1 MSGFVIAQVT
11 QLEDAAS
18 AESLGLDSVILGEQF
33 YFFTV
38 VLMWLIHAGF
48 MSYEAGIARRKNVLA
63 TAMKNILTIAVVT
76 PTFYYFGW
84 WIYNCNQPGLPIGPN
99 SSDFTAAAC
108 QGGIPWS
115 DAFAPNLTNNINLIF
130 FLAFLLFSWTT
141 ASIMSGAIIE
151 RARLSA
157 YLILAVILGSVVWIL
172 DAAWGWSA
180 GGWLTLRFGFH
191 DSIASGVVHGV
202 AGAFTLG
209 VLFNLG
215 PRIGKYTRE
224 GLTRQFR
231 PHNLHMT
238 LLGLML
244 IFTGF
249 YAFYGACLVISS
261 TAFPGWA
268 NIYLSPTTLGSIS
281 MVITFGFA
289 GGFTGGYFASRGD
302 PFWTVSGGLA
312 GVISVSAGA
321 DVYAP
326 TLAYLLAIA
335 SAAMAVYMG
344 NWIEKKMRV
353 DDVVG
358 AVAVHGGMGF
368 LGMLWVG
375 VFAAGYPT
383 GVNNVDSSIGGQLIG
398 MATFLPLGFLSGYV
412 ASLVLK
418 KLNLLRVPPE
428 VELEGLDVAEYEPRP
443 VPARGCRRGRD
454 DLRARRRAG
463 AVPGRPEER
472 ERRGG
477 GLDAGHHQQRA
488 RLHHACR
495 GSEAGRR
502 HRRLHPPGQLSGLR
516 RVHDLRARIDLRRG
530 RDRSRHHLHDPDLGR
545 NHRDDAGAP
554 RVGRLG
560 EPSAGPAC
568 RPTRTSSGTRRRT
581 TATARRSG
589 RHPMIHNGSGKKQ
602 IEFPPLQTHVKSFE
616 YAMLAISIVCAIVVL
631 VIVLFT
637 NMGNEFRPTV

>member
-1 MSGFVIAQVT
+1 MIDFVIAQVEN
-11 QLEDAAS
+11 LEDAAPL
-18 AESLGLDSVILGEQF
+18 EGLTQDSLILGEQF

-38 VLMWLIHAGF
+38 VIMWLIHAGF
-48 MSYEAGIARRKNVLA
+48 MSYETGVARKKNALA

-115 DAFAPNLTNNINLIF
+115 DTFGPNLTNNINLVF

-157 YLILAVILGSVVWIL
+157 YLILACLLGSVVWIL

-209 VLFNLG
+209 VLFNVG

-224 GLTRQFR
+224 GLVRQFR

-249 YAFYGACLVISS
+249 YAFYAACLVITS

-268 NIYLSPTTLGSIS
+268 NIYLSPTTLGSIA
-281 MVITFGFA
+281 MIITMGFA

-326 TLAYLLAIA
+326 TLGYLIAMA
-335 SAAMAVYMG
+335 SAAMAVYAG
-344 NWIEKKMRV
+344 DFIERKMRV
-353 DDVVG
+353 DDAVG
-358 AVAVHGGMGF
+358 AVAVHGAMGF
-368 LGMLWVG
+368 LGMFWVG

-383 GVNNVDSSIGGQLIG
+383 GVNNVDSSIWGQLIG
-398 MATFLPLGFLSGYV
+398 MATFLPLGFLTGWF
-412 ASLVLK
+412 ASWVMK
-418 KLNLLRVPPE
+418 KLNILRVPPE
-428 VELEGLDVAEYEPRP
+428 VELMGLDVAEYDPNLYLPEVASPGEVVVEPDGTI
-443 VPARGCRRGRD
+443 VPAQPVLTAARD
-454 DLRARRRAG
+454 
-463 AVPGRPEER
+463 E
-472 ERRGG
+472 
-477 GLDAGHHQQRA
+477 
-488 RLHHACR
+488 
-495 GSEAGRR
+495 
-502 HRRLHPPGQLSGLR
+502 
-516 RVHDLRARIDLRRG
+516 
-530 RDRSRHHLHDPDLGR
+530 
-545 NHRDDAGAP
+545 
-554 RVGRLG
+554 
-560 EPSAGPAC
+560 
-568 RPTRTSSGTRRRT
+568 
-581 TATARRSG
+581 
-589 RHPMIHNGSGKKQ
+589 
-602 IEFPPLQTHVKSFE
+602 
-616 YAMLAISIVCAIVVL
+616 VV
-631 VIVLFT
+631 V
-637 NMGNEFRPTV
+637 

>member
-1 MSGFVIAQVT
+1 MIGSLIAQVES
-11 QLEDAAS
+11 LKDAAS
-18 AESLGLDSVILGEQF
+18 AAGQTQDSLIIGEQY

-38 VLMWLIHAGF
+38 VLMWLIHCGF
-48 MSYEAGIARRKNVLA
+48 MSYETGIARKKNAMA

-115 DAFAPNLTNNINLIF
+115 DAFGPNLTNNINLVF

-151 RARLSA
+151 RARLTA
-157 YLILAVILGSVVWIL
+157 YLLLACMLGSVVWIL

-209 VLFNLG
+209 VLFQLG

-224 GLTRQFR
+224 GLARQFR

-249 YAFYGACLVISS
+249 YAFYAACLVISS

-268 NIYLSPTTLGSIS
+268 NIYLSPTTLGTIA
-281 MVITFGFA
+281 MIITFGFA

-326 TLAYLLAIA
+326 TLGYLIAMA
-335 SAAMAVYMG
+335 SAAMVVYAG
-344 NWIEKKMRV
+344 NWIEKNMRV
-353 DDVVG
+353 DDAVG
-358 AVAVHGGMGF
+358 AVAVHGVAGF

-383 GVNNVDSSIGGQLIG
+383 GVNNVDSSIGGQLMG
-398 MATFLPLGFLSGYV
+398 MATFLPLGFLTGYYMSWV
-412 ASLVLK
+412 MK
-418 KLNLLRVPPE
+418 KLNILRVPPE
-428 VELEGLDVAEYEPRP
+428 VELMGLDVAEYEPNLYLPEVAAAEEQIVEPDGTP
-443 VPARGCRRGRD
+443 VT
-454 DLRARRRAG
+454 
-463 AVPGRPEER
+463 AVTV
-472 ERRGG
+472 
-477 GLDAGHHQQRA
+477 L
-488 RLHHACR
+488 
-495 GSEAGRR
+495 
-502 HRRLHPPGQLSGLR
+502 
-516 RVHDLRARIDLRRG
+516 
-530 RDRSRHHLHDPDLGR
+530 
-545 NHRDDAGAP
+545 
-554 RVGRLG
+554 
-560 EPSAGPAC
+560 
-568 RPTRTSSGTRRRT
+568 T
-581 TATARRSG
+581 TARD
-589 RHPMIHNGSGKKQ
+589 
-602 IEFPPLQTHVKSFE
+602 EVK
-616 YAMLAISIVCAIVVL
+616 A
-631 VIVLFT
+631 
-637 NMGNEFRPTV
+637 